1 MAYTNILIEIAN
13 FFDLSLSTLIIQVP
27 TQYTDN
33 PNNSNSVINLM
44 FFQANLSEID
54 NYLILLDLQYSLN
67 YTLLVIDITINEEF
81 IQDKWHI
88 IIKNSEEEKEFI
100 NELINEIS
108 IIDTFNISNR
118 ESLEKIV

>member
-81 IQDKWHI
+81 IQDK
-88 IIKNSEEEKEFI
+88 
-100 NELINEIS
+100 
-108 IIDTFNISNR
+108 
-118 ESLEKIV
+118 